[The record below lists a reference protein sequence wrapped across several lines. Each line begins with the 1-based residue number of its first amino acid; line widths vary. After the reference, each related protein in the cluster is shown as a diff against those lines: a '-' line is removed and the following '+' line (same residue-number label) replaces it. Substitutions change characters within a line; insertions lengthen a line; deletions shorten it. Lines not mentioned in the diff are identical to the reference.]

1 MTRIVHALV
10 KKAFTPV
17 TIMLIP
23 HGNLNAL
30 NLRIPVVGLVVC
42 LLMAMV
48 GGGYIVRLAISSLE
62 YRHEHQTMAD
72 KVKFYSERFSQWN
85 STMTALRKVESEF
98 RKIFS
103 LESKEDILRT
113 VDVDNLFIGSIDSP
127 DLEHELKKTIATVGE
142 IKEYLAVQKDIF
154 TATPLGYPADG
165 NISSGY
171 GKRTDPITGLMA
183 FHSGIDISCG
193 RGSDIRATADGVVS
207 HSGWANQSG
216 YVVVIE
222 HGCGFS
228 TVYAHNKS
236 NAVKVGQTI
245 KRGDIIGYV
254 GSTGRSTGPHVHYEV
269 WKDGKSINP
278 YEYLKRRS

>member
-48 GGGYIVRLAISSLE
+48 GGGYIVRLAISSLV
-62 YRHEHQTMAD
+62 YRHEHHTMAD

-154 TATPLGYPADG
+154 TATLDIPPTAISAPA
-165 NISSGY
+165 
-171 GKRTDPITGLMA
+171 M
-183 FHSGIDISCG
+183 G
-193 RGSDIRATADGVVS
+193 REQILLPV
-207 HSGWANQSG
+207 
-216 YVVVIE
+216 
-222 HGCGFS
+222 
-228 TVYAHNKS
+228 
-236 NAVKVGQTI
+236 
-245 KRGDIIGYV
+245 
-254 GSTGRSTGPHVHYEV
+254 
-269 WKDGKSINP
+269 
-278 YEYLKRRS
+278 